1 MIDSELQSKLDG
13 YAQDAQARAT
23 SKSTW
28 KKHLKSWPVYTAAG
42 GASLA
47 VVASAGAEII
57 YSGLQNLTVNA
68 PAIGMNSVHIN
79 IGTGAGIDAEA
90 LRPSVFVGTGSVRLR
105 GGGSNAVMLSGALRN
120 VASGVAISGGGSF
133 AGGAAAF
140 GISFGGGFGNFSPS
154 NTGFAGVRLND
165 PLGTHFG
172 WIRLHV
178 NSGTSMTVIDWA
190 YNDVAGAPINAGD
203 QSTTAVPEPSTM
215 TMVLLGAG
223 SAGVLAWRRRRNEA
237 AATPAA

>member
-13 YAQDAQARAT
+13 YVQDAQARAT

-28 KKHLKSWPVYTAAG
+28 KKHLKSWSVYTAAG

-68 PAIGMNSVHIN
+68 PLIGSNSVHIN
-79 IGTGAGIDAEA
+79 IGTGAGIYAVAFRDSFSGT
-90 LRPSVFVGTGSVRLR
+90 SVVRLV
-105 GGGSNAVMLSGALRN
+105 GGGSNAVMRSGALRN

-140 GISFGGGFGNFSPS
+140 GITSGGGFGNFSPS

-178 NSGTSMTVIDWA
+178 NSGSSMTVIDWA

>member
-13 YAQDAQARAT
+13 YSQDAQARAT

-68 PAIGMNSVHIN
+68 GIGGNSVHIN

-90 LRPSVFVGTGSVRLR
+90 FAGTSFGLESVGLR
-105 GGGSNAVMLSGALRN
+105 GGGSNAVMVSGYGLRN
-120 VASGVAISGGGSF
+120 VASGVAISGSGSF

-140 GISFGGGFGNFSPS
+140 GTIFGGSFGAFSPS
-154 NTGFAGVRLND
+154 NMGFAGVRLND
-165 PLGTHFG
+165 PMGTHFG

-178 NSGTSMTVIDWA
+178 ISATSMTVIDWA